1 MTNVEKQK
9 MKLFRVTVQL
19 RGVRDEVPMWAHNI
33 DEALEAADLEY
44 GEDNVYR
51 VRPEV
56 TQ

>member
-1 MTNVEKQK
+1 MSKQETK
-9 MKLFRVTVQL
+9 MKLFKVTIKQ
-19 RGVRDEVPMWAHNI
+19 RGEIEEVPVWAESI
-33 DEALEAADLEY
+33 ETALEAADLIY

>member
-1 MTNVEKQK
+1 MNLEKQK
-9 MKLFRVTVQL
+9 MKLFKVIVEL
-19 RGVRDEVPMWAHNI
+19 RGERQEIPMWALTI
-33 DEALEAADLEY
+33 DEALEAADNEY

>member
-1 MTNVEKQK
+1 MSNAEKQK
-9 MKLFRVTVQL
+9 MKLFKVTVWIHRQ
-19 RGVRDEVPMWAHNI
+19 REEVPMWARTI

>member
-1 MTNVEKQK
+1 MTAKDLK
-9 MKLFRVTVQL
+9 MKLFKVTVKLKGQIE
-19 RGVRDEVPMWAHNI
+19 EVPVWAESV
-33 DEALEAADLEY
+33 DTALEAADLTY

>member
-1 MTNVEKQK
+1 MSNAEKQK
-9 MKLFRVTVQL
+9 MKLFKATVEL
-19 RGVRDEVPMWAHNI
+19 RGERQEVPMWARDV
-33 DEALEAADLEY
+33 DEALAAADLEY